1 MFGTIARMRPQA
13 GRQADVIRLFE
24 EWGRERG
31 PRVPGALAGYLMRPL
46 NRPDELIA
54 VPIFADRATYEA
66 NANDPQQDAWYRSL
80 RELLEEDPIWEDG
93 EYVVSGAAGDQAAEA
108 NKAIVR
114 RIEEAWDGNNLAA
127 LDDLFAPDFVA
138 HNAVPG
144 MPPGLAG
151 AKMAHQASMASFP
164 DRRTS
169 IEQLVGA
176 GDTVVVRVRMT
187 GTNQGG
193 LAWAGVPPNGNKVN
207 VTWISIYRLAGGK
220 VVEHRAEMDIIGLMQ
235 QLGAIPSPGQAP
247 AAAAT

>member
-1 MFGTIARMRPQA
+1 MFGTIARLRPKA
-13 GRQADVIRLFE
+13 GRQAEVIRIFE
-24 EWGRERG
+24 DWGRERG

-66 NANDPQQDAWYRSL
+66 NANDPQQDAWYRRL
-80 RELLEEDPIWEDG
+80 RAELEEDPSWEDG
-93 EYVVSGAAGDQAAEA
+93 EYVVSGAAGDLSAEA

-114 RIEEAWDGNNLAA
+114 RIEEAWNANDLAA

-144 MPPGLAG
+144 LPPGLDG

-164 DRRTS
+164 DRRTA
-169 IEQLVGA
+169 IEEVIGA
-176 GDTVVVRVRMT
+176 GDTVVVRMRMT

-193 LAWAGVPPNGNKVN
+193 LAWAGVPPNGNKVD
-207 VTWISIYRLAGGK
+207 VTWTSMYRLAGGK
-220 VVEHRAEMDIIGLMQ
+220 VVEHRAEMDIMGLMQ

-247 AAAAT
+247 AAAAR

>member
-54 VPIFADRATYEA
+54 GATYEA

-169 IEQLVGA
+169 IEELVGA

-220 VVEHRAEMDIIGLMQ
+220 VVEHRAEMDIMGLMQ

>member
-1 MFGTIARMRPQA
+1 MFGTIARMRPKA
-13 GRQADVIRLFE
+13 GRQADVIRLFD

-31 PRVPGALAGYLMRPL
+31 PRVPGALGGYLMRPL
-46 NRPDELIA
+46 NQPGDLIA
-54 VPIFADRATYEA
+54 IPIFADRATYQA
-66 NANDPQQDAWYRSL
+66 NANDPQQDAWYRRV

-93 EYVVSGAAGDQAAEA
+93 EYVVSGMAGDQAAED

-114 RIEEAWDGNNLAA
+114 RIEVAWDENNLAA
-127 LDDLFAPDFVA
+127 LDDLFVPDFVA

-164 DRRTS
+164 DRRTT
-169 IEQLVGA
+169 IQELVGA
-176 GDTVVVRVRMT
+176 GDTVVVRMRMT
-187 GTNQGG
+187 GTNHGG

-207 VTWISIYRLAGGK
+207 VTWISIYRLVGGK
-220 VVEHRAEMDIIGLMQ
+220 VVEHRAEMDIMGLMQ

>member
-1 MFGTIARMRPQA
+1 MFGTIARMRPKA
-13 GRQADVIRLFE
+13 GRQPDVIRMFD

-31 PRVPGALAGYLMRPL
+31 PLVPGALGGYLMRPL
-46 NRPDELIA
+46 NRSNELIA

-66 NANDPQQDAWYRSL
+66 NAKDPQQDAWYRRL

-93 EYVVSGAAGDQAAEA
+93 DYVVGGMAGDQAAED

-114 RIEEAWDGNNLAA
+114 RIEVAWDENNLPA

-144 MPPGLAG
+144 MPPGLDG
-151 AKMAHQASMASFP
+151 AKLAHQASMASFP
-164 DRRTS
+164 DRRTA
-169 IEQLVGA
+169 IEELVGA
-176 GDTVVVRVRMT
+176 GDTVLVRMRMT

-207 VTWISIYRLAGGK
+207 VTWISIYRLVGGR
-220 VVEHRAEMDIIGLMQ
+220 VVEHRAEMDIMGLMQ
-235 QLGAIPSPGQAP
+235 QLGAIPSPGQVS

>member
-1 MFGTIARMRPQA
+1 MFGTIARMRPKT
-13 GRQADVIRLFE
+13 GRQADVIRLFD

-31 PRVPGALAGYLMRPL
+31 PRVPGALGGYLMRPL
-46 NRPDELIA
+46 NLPNELIA

-66 NANDPQQDAWYRSL
+66 NANDPEQDAWYRRL

-93 EYVVSGAAGDQAAEA
+93 EYVVSGMAGDQAAED

-114 RIEEAWDGNNLAA
+114 RIEVGWDENNLAA

-144 MPPGLAG
+144 MPAGLAG
-151 AKMAHQASMASFP
+151 AKMAHQASMVSFP
-164 DRRTS
+164 DRRTA
-169 IEQLVGA
+169 IEELVGA
-176 GDTVVVRVRMT
+176 GDTVVVRMRMT

-193 LAWAGVPPNGNKVN
+193 LAWAGVPPNGNQVD
-207 VTWISIYRLAGGK
+207 VTWISIYRLVGGK
-220 VVEHRAEMDIIGLMQ
+220 VVEHRAEMDVMGLMQ
-235 QLGAIPSPGQAP
+235 QLGAIPSPSEAQ